1 MTRLMRYMLNYRGK
15 KLVVAYCKPSKRK
28 LHNLPSPIIEQVS
41 TSNVWECMIRICN
54 RYEDGTIYRYTTDGS
69 YPTLESPILES
80 STVFDK
86 NCIVKVI
93 AVHESNETISI
104 SASFGSIEIDN
115 LKAGIP
121 SWSVG

>member
-15 KLVVAYCKPSKRK
+15 KLVVAYCTLSKRK
-28 LHNLPSPIIEQVS
+28 LYNLPSPSIEQVS
-41 TSNVWECMIRICN
+41 TSKVWECTIRICN
-54 RYEDGTIYRYTTDGS
+54 KYEDGTIYRYTIDGS
-69 YPTLESPILES
+69 YPTLNSPVLEG
-80 STVFDK
+80 STIFDK

-93 AVHESNETISI
+93 AVHESNEIISI